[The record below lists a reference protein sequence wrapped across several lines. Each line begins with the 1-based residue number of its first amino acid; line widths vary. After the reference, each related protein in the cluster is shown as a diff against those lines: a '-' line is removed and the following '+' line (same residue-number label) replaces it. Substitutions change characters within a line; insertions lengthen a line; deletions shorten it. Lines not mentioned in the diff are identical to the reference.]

1 MRCSQLPGS
10 GLSTKNKGPRDEST
24 VILGGGGKR
33 TRRLSRKEVAF
44 WVPPLFLRE
53 EGRSF

>member
-24 VILGGGGKR
+24 GILGGGER
-33 TRRLSRKEVAF
+33 IRRLSRKEVAF